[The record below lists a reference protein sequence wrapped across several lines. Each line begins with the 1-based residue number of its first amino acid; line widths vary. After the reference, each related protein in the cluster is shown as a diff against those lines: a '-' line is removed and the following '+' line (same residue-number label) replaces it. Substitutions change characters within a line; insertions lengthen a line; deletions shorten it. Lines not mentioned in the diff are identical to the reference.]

1 MRKTFATLIAGGA
14 ALCVSQNVAASG
26 GHFLV
31 DDAAIVPVGQTA
43 LETWYEDF
51 GDSANAFTAQP
62 AHSFD
67 VAGGLEITGVYERF
81 SPNGS
86 GENAFGV
93 EAKNLWRDF
102 EASDDFGV
110 GWVAGTMLDDDSE
123 VAEVF
128 AYVPYSQPIGEGGA
142 LLHANVGWEQDRTG
156 EDDEDH
162 FFYGVAGEIPV
173 TGPMS
178 TIVEVLGNSDD
189 DTFGQVGA
197 RFELGQSP
205 GLLDVSYAQN
215 LDESEE
221 DWFTVGFAWE
231 FGG

>member
-1 MRKTFATLIAGGA
+1 MGKSRITLIAGSAVLGI
-14 ALCVSQNVAASG
+14 SQHVHASG

-31 DDAAIVPVGQTA
+31 DDAAIYPVGVNA
-43 LETWYEDF
+43 VEAWYEDF

-62 AHSFD
+62 AHTFD
-67 VAGGLEITGVYERF
+67 VGGGLEITGVYQRF

-93 EAKNLWRDF
+93 EAKHLWRDF
-102 EASDDFGV
+102 EGGDDFGL
-110 GWVAGTMLDDDSE
+110 GWVAGTGLDDD
-123 VAEVF
+123 AEVEEIF
-128 AYVPYSQPIGEGGA
+128 AYIPYSQPIGDGGA
-142 LLHANVGWEQDRTG
+142 LLHANVGWEQDRSG
-156 EDDEDH
+156 DDDEDN

-173 TGPMS
+173 AGPMS

-189 DTFGQVGA
+189 DTFGQVGT
-197 RFELGQSP
+197 RFELGDHP
-205 GLLDVSYAQN
+205 GLLDVSYARN
-215 LDESEE
+215 LDDSDE